1 MVATPK
7 YQVSFDDL
15 EMLSLAGS
23 GNEPEKGTNGHL
35 HTVNV
40 PYAQK
45 RDGLKV
51 ERPKVAEPP

>member
-1 MVATPK
+1 MTWK
-7 YQVSFDDL
+7 C
-15 EMLSLAGS
+15 SLWRAA